1 MGDGHTRV
9 VVRMPNGLV
18 EALDALSRQENR
30 RRSDL
35 IRESV
40 AEYLKRRD
48 RDKIREQLV
57 RGYQEWGAVNQAL
70 AEDEWDWITPPGD

>member
-1 MGDGHTRV
+1 MGNGHMRV

-30 RRSDL
+30 CRSDL

-40 AEYLKRRD
+40 AEYLRRRD
-48 RDKIREQLV
+48 RDALREQLI

-70 AEDEWDWITPPGD
+70 AEAEWDWTDPPRE

>member
-1 MGDGHTRV
+1 MSDGHTRV

-30 RRSDL
+30 CRSDL

-40 AEYLKRRD
+40 AEYLRRRD
-48 RDKIREQLV
+48 RDALREQLIQ
-57 RGYQEWGAVNQAL
+57 GYQEWGAVNQAL
-70 AEDEWDWITPPGD
+70 AEDEWDWTAPTRD